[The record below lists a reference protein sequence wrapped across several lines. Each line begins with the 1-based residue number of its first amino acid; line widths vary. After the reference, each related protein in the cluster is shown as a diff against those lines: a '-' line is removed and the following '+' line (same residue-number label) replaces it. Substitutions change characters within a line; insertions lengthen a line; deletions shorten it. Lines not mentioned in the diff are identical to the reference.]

1 MGNQRRFAAQAS
13 DPPQT
18 ARIRGRKSNGPT
30 PSPFP
35 PTRAGAK
42 FSPHF
47 SFPILLSAAL
57 PVGPLSRSRRPSSV
71 IPVSDDP
78 HAVFGAARPI
88 FPALG
93 GGRGSRAYGILGHD
107 GQDDP
112 LSANCVEQSSR
123 AEPRMA
129 TPASAVCP
137 FPSFHSTWSRHP
149 AGTALRISQISFRIA
164 AAFYVRPCGRIRNR
178 SDRQNVHTEEEE
190 KNVAPRT
197 GQWSPVRQRTV
208 SRQGVGCQAGNIL
221 ADHVFRFFR
230 APSRS
235 IRSGKRPGDRCCARE
250 EQAARDS

>member
-18 ARIRGRKSNGPT
+18 ARIHGKKWNGPT

-78 HAVFGAARPI
+78 HAVFGAARLT

-93 GGRGSRAYGILGHD
+93 GERESSAYGILGHD
-107 GQDDP
+107 CHDDP
-112 LSANCVEQSSR
+112 LAASSLEQSGFAGSR
-123 AEPRMA
+123 KATTACAEW
-129 TPASAVCP
+129 P
-137 FPSFHSTWSRHP
+137 FPSYHSAWSRHP
-149 AGTALRISQISFRIA
+149 AGTALGISQISFRIA
-164 AAFYVRPCGRIRNR
+164 TAFFVRPCGRIRNR
-178 SDRQNVHTEEEE
+178 SDRQNVHTEEVE